1 MIRIHTTSKS
11 RNGTRTVIDHDSYV
25 ATKPEDCRDSVDR
38 MAFELALEMGQ
49 TVTLGCVIA
58 EII

>member
-11 RNGTRTVIDHDSYV
+11 RNGTQTEIDRDSYV